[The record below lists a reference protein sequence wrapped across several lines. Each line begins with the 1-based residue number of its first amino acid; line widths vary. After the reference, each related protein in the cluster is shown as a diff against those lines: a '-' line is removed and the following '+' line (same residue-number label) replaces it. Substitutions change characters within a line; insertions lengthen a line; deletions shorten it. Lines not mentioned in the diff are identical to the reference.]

1 PDVDEIFD
9 FVTNI
14 FVNASLSS
22 ECSVICLI
30 YVERLMTLARVPL
43 LESTWKPIVLVSLLL
58 ASKMW
63 QDLGSWNGEFAS
75 VCPEYAVDKIDK

>member
-1 PDVDEIFD
+1 EIFRLRHQHLRQRG
-9 FVTNI
+9 
-14 FVNASLSS
+14 LSS

-58 ASKMW
+58 ASK
-63 QDLGSWNGEFAS
+63 
-75 VCPEYAVDKIDK
+75 V

>member
-1 PDVDEIFD
+1 
-9 FVTNI
+9 TNI
-14 FVNASLSS
+14 VNASLSS

-63 QDLGSWNGEFAS
+63 QDLGSWNRS
-75 VCPEYAVDKIDK
+75 LRVCVPRAR